1 MASCEMEAHPEP
13 TAGEQSS
20 PAAKKV
26 VVKTDSKTNVIPAL
40 GKAITDKVK
49 DTMESLESNST
60 DNSPQRKSS
69 IK

>member
-1 MASCEMEAHPEP
+1 MEPHHEQ

-26 VVKTDSKTNVIPAL
+26 VVKTDSKTNVISAL